1 MNKVIKKEIEFAGK
15 KLILETGELAVRA
28 NMSVKASYGDTVV
41 LVTAVAGEANPD
53 TDFFPLTVNYEE
65 KLYASGTIKNSRFIK
80 REGRSTDDAII
91 AQRAIDHAIRPLF
104 PSDYMD
110 EVQVVATVL
119 SLEKDSDPEFLS
131 MIAVSAA
138 LQASDIPWEGP
149 MSTARIG
156 MSDGKYILNPS
167 IDFVHDTSD
176 LNMIVSFVGKEKKFL
191 AVESSSKILPEEK
204 IIGAIDFARDN
215 VDPLISIIDEFS
227 SEINPLKQKY
237 TYTSKALGKDIITDV
252 SEIAE
257 KKIYEIL
264 NKTLEKNEAKELTEK
279 LIEEITTKL
288 EGKYKKDDMIRAFDE
303 IEKKAIRK
311 LTLEEGKRLDGRGVK
326 DVRTISAK
334 VGVLPRTHGSGL
346 FIRGTTQAL
355 TVATLGSPSLELL
368 IQDMYGERNKRFIH
382 YYSFPPYS
390 TGEVGKIGAPRGREI
405 GHGMIAEKA
414 LRPVIPSQE
423 EFPYMIL
430 LNSEILSSNG
440 SSSMAST
447 CGSTLA
453 LMDAGVPIK
462 EMIAGVAMGLIVSD
476 DSFTKYEIL
485 TDLSGEEDKGGFL
498 DFKMTGSRNGVT
510 AIQCDMKVK
519 GIPMEVLYKVIKQSQ
534 EGRLF
539 ILDEMEKVI
548 KEPKDNV
555 SQYAPKMIRLKIDKD
570 KIGIIIG
577 SGGKT
582 IKEIQDTTDS
592 EIFIEED
599 GTVVISSESES
610 NAKKAYDIVYG
621 LSRDL
626 EVGDIYEG
634 TVKDLLNFGALVE
647 ILPGRVG
654 LLHVSEIANTYVN
667 NVKDYVK
674 PGDKVKVK
682 IIALGEEGKI
692 SLSKKQLESPEVIDR
707 KTKR

>member
-279 LIEEITTKL
+279 LIEEI
-288 EGKYKKDDMIRAFDE
+288 
-303 IEKKAIRK
+303 
-311 LTLEEGKRLDGRGVK
+311 
-326 DVRTISAK
+326 
-334 VGVLPRTHGSGL
+334 
-346 FIRGTTQAL
+346 
-355 TVATLGSPSLELL
+355 
-368 IQDMYGERNKRFIH
+368 N
-382 YYSFPPYS
+382 
-390 TGEVGKIGAPRGREI
+390 
-405 GHGMIAEKA
+405 
-414 LRPVIPSQE
+414 
-423 EFPYMIL
+423 
-430 LNSEILSSNG
+430 
-440 SSSMAST
+440 
-447 CGSTLA
+447 
-453 LMDAGVPIK
+453 IK
-462 EMIAGVAMGLIVSD
+462 
-476 DSFTKYEIL
+476 
-485 TDLSGEEDKGGFL
+485 
-498 DFKMTGSRNGVT
+498 
-510 AIQCDMKVK
+510 
-519 GIPMEVLYKVIKQSQ
+519 
-534 EGRLF
+534 
-539 ILDEMEKVI
+539 
-548 KEPKDNV
+548 
-555 SQYAPKMIRLKIDKD
+555 
-570 KIGIIIG
+570 
-577 SGGKT
+577 KT
-582 IKEIQDTTDS
+582 I
-592 EIFIEED
+592 
-599 GTVVISSESES
+599 
-610 NAKKAYDIVYG
+610 
-621 LSRDL
+621 
-626 EVGDIYEG
+626 
-634 TVKDLLNFGALVE
+634 
-647 ILPGRVG
+647 
-654 LLHVSEIANTYVN
+654 
-667 NVKDYVK
+667 
-674 PGDKVKVK
+674 
-682 IIALGEEGKI
+682 
-692 SLSKKQLESPEVIDR
+692 
-707 KTKR
+707 